1 MLPLIHYLLQ
11 VSFITNSP
19 KYANVRCSHRALRR
33 LSAVAKHMAKNEAAK
48 YFAGRFIGLVF
59 SKAELADAGLVRYLK
74 KFDEDNNG
82 ALDFSEYAEAV
93 LTDADKYDEYYEDK
107 VDEFAY
113 QMQETGDLNM
123 GSDELDSWYEDPG
136 N

>member
-59 SKAELADAGLVRYLK
+59 SKAELAAAEGLGLRGG
-74 KFDEDNNG
+74 EG
-82 ALDFSEYAEAV
+82 LDQ
-93 LTDADKYDEYYEDK
+93 TK
-107 VDEFAY
+107 VDAVF
-113 QMQETGDLNM
+113 G
-123 GSDELDSWYEDPG
+123 
-136 N
+136 